1 MVVFSGFCGNGNEY
15 RENLESQSMLVLLPQ
30 VKDRTQQIASDF
42 IKLRVEAPRLPFA
55 SFSLNYPQVVSY

>member
-1 MVVFSGFCGNGNEY
+1 
-15 RENLESQSMLVLLPQ
+15 MLVLFPQ